1 MCGCGRDS
9 SMWRTWPQNP
19 LLKAAEVD
27 LYLYPQD
34 AVGPSWGR
42 KQIPCLG
49 RPGLPPVAAFP
60 RQRVMALRG
69 ASGSH
74 LITRGGRGCLS
85 CRLKVLF
92 IMKKM

>member
-9 SMWRTWPQNP
+9 SMWRTWPPNP

-27 LYLYPQD
+27 LHLYPQD

-60 RQRVMALRG
+60 LTEGDGPQGGLWL
-69 ASGSH
+69 S
-74 LITRGGRGCLS
+74 LITRGEGGVS
-85 CRLKVLF
+85 AVDLKFFLL
-92 IMKKM
+92 